1 MKQNDYSI
9 EIRGGQACTAD
20 RPFSVFLT
28 LSDTEKHQKA
38 AALRCGRL
46 NIGVCPYMVLY
57 GFYNN
62 FLSAVL
68 QDFFRNPPGAY
79 RVASRTAVFDFA
91 QHTCTSAKPALNS
104 SAASFATVSGVNV

>member
-28 LSDTEKHQKA
+28 LSDTKKRQKA

-46 NIGVCPYMVLY
+46 NIGVCPLY
-57 GFYNN
+57 DFYND
-62 FLSAVL
+62 FRIAG
-68 QDFFRNPPGAY
+68 FFRNPPGVY
-79 RVASRTAVFDFA
+79 RVASRTAAFDFA

>member
-1 MKQNDYSI
+1 MLLKQNDYSI

-28 LSDTEKHQKA
+28 LSDTEKRQKA

-46 NIGVCPYMVLY
+46 NIGVCPYMV
-57 GFYNN
+57 
-62 FLSAVL
+62 SIMISVS